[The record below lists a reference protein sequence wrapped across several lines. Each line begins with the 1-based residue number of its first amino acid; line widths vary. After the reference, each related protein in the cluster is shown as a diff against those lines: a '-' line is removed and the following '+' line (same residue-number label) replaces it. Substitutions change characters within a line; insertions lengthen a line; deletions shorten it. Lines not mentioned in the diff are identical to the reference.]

1 MKKTAADLEQ
11 IRKETLKNV
20 KIRTGKDGYKIVVG
34 MATCGISAGSRDV
47 LKEAVKLVDEKEL
60 NSVTVGQMGCI
71 GLCSMEPIVEVISP
85 EGEKTRYIKVNKEKM
100 DKIINSH
107 IIDGNV
113 VSEYTSES

>member
-20 KIRTGKDGYKIVVG
+20 ELRTGKDGYKIIVG
-34 MATCGISAGSRDV
+34 MATCGIAAGAREV
-47 LKEAVKLVDEKEL
+47 FKEAIEKVIEKDL
-60 NSVTVGQMGCI
+60 DSVTVGQMGCI
-71 GLCSMEPIVEVISP
+71 GLCSMEPIVEVVSP
-85 EGEKTRYIKVNKEKM
+85 SGEKTRYIKVNKEKI
-100 DKIINSH
+100 DNIITSH

>member
-20 KIRTGKDGYKIVVG
+20 SLRTGKDGYKIVVG
-34 MATCGISAGSRDV
+34 MATCGIAAGAREV
-47 LKEAVKLVDEKEL
+47 LKEAVNAVIEKDL
-60 NSVTVGQMGCI
+60 NSVTVSQMGCVEK
-71 GLCSMEPIVEVISP
+71 CDMEPIVDVISP
-85 EGEKTRYIKVNKEKM
+85 DGEKTRYIKVDKEKM
-100 DKIINSH
+100 DKIITSH